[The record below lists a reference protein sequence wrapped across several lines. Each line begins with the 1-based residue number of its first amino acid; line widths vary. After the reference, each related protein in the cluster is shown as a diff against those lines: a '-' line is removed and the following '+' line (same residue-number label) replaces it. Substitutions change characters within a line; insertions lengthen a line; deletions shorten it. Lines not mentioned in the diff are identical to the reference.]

1 MAKLTVKIEM
11 LTIVIVSVMY
21 SPAAIKTRLIVE
33 ISIRSMGVIIS
44 GIPYQQKYDMMVKVA
59 TPCMI

>member
-1 MAKLTVKIEM
+1 MVKLTVKIEM
-11 LTIVIVSVMY
+11 LTIVAISDMY
-21 SPAAIKTRLIVE
+21 CPAAIKTRLTVE
-33 ISIRSMGVIIS
+33 ISIRSMGVMIS